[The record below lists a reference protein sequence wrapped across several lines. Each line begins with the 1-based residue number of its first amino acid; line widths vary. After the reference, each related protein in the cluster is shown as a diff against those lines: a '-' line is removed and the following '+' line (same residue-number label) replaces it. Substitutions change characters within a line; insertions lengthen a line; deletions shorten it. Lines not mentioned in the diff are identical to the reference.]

1 MSVTLALLNSN
12 VSPDAAAYRPII
24 RKPVTSGAPA
34 VIVSIRRMPDFGV
47 ATGFGGIRVMEPM
60 VQRSILG
67 AKFGIVLLVLQGPL
81 Q

>member
-1 MSVTLALLNSN
+1 
-12 VSPDAAAYRPII
+12 
-24 RKPVTSGAPA
+24 
-34 VIVSIRRMPDFGV
+34 MPDFGV